1 MDPNQELIACGLANI
16 LSGLFGGFSS
26 SAACPSVISLG
37 ANSTE
42 RVALHCPCR
51 YHRKQTMNA
60 RRPTIMGM
68 RHLCASCHYLASTAA
83 FEILEA
89 GGNAVDAGVCAGLV
103 LGVVESAYVSIGGVA
118 PIAIYLADS
127 GEVVTIS
134 GLGTWPRAA
143 SCEYFQRHHDG
154 ALPKGILRTVVPSA
168 LDAWVT
174 ALSRY
179 GTMSF
184 REVAAAAIRFAR
196 DGFVMYQLMAD
207 TLAATADDIASWPAN
222 AAIYLPNGAPPELG
236 QRFVQSDLG
245 RSLQYLADEESAAE
259 VHGRVGALQA
269 ARDAFYRG
277 DIAATIAEYHAKNG
291 GLLSREDMA
300 EFHVDVE
307 PALRS
312 RFRDIDLYACGPW
325 CQGPMLLE
333 QLGILDGIDLHGL
346 CHNSAGYVHVLTEAI
361 KLAAADRE
369 AYFGDPK
376 FVNVPLKM
384 LLSPD
389 YAAQRRALIDPSC
402 AAPDSAQ
409 AESAASIY
417 LDTSYVAVVD
427 RHGNAF
433 SATPSDGVTSGPIV
447 PGTGLLISPRGAQS
461 WTDPRHPSAIMPGK
475 RPRLTPNP
483 AIAIR
488 AGEFVMPFGTP
499 GHDTQTQV
507 MLQTLLNIVVFGMDL
522 QQAVEAPR
530 FSSLSFPSSAWPH
543 ADQPGRLLL
552 EPEIESRIGSA
563 LTAMG
568 HRAEIWPQTGPDYFT
583 NVSCACAIMVE
594 TKTGVLKGAADPR
607 RPGYAI
613 GW

>member
-1 MDPNQELIACGLANI
+1 
-16 LSGLFGGFSS
+16 
-26 SAACPSVISLG
+26 
-37 ANSTE
+37 
-42 RVALHCPCR
+42 
-51 YHRKQTMNA
+51 
-60 RRPTIMGM
+60 MGT
-68 RHLCASCHYLASTAA
+68 RHMCASCHYLATTAA

-89 GGNAVDAGVCAGLV
+89 GGNAIDAGVCAGVV
-103 LGVVESAYVSIGGVA
+103 LGVVESAYVSVGGVA
-118 PIAIYLADS
+118 PIMIYLANS
-127 GEVVTIS
+127 AEAITIS

-143 SCEYFQRHHDG
+143 SCEYFHRHHDG
-154 ALPKGILRTVVPSA
+154 SLPKGILRTVVPSA
-168 LDAWVT
+168 IDAWLT
-174 ALSRY
+174 ALMRY

-196 DGFVMYQLMAD
+196 DGFVMYALMAD
-207 TLAATADDIASWPAN
+207 TIAATGDDIASWPAS
-222 AAIYLPNGAPPELG
+222 AAIYLPDGAPPKIG

-245 RSLQYLADEESAAE
+245 RSLQYLADEESTAAAR
-259 VHGRVGALQA
+259 GRAGALQA

-277 DIAATIAEYHAKNG
+277 DIAAAIAQYHAENG
-291 GLLSREDMA
+291 GLLTRQDLS

-307 PALRS
+307 PALHG
-312 RFRDIDLYACGPW
+312 RFRDIDIFACGPW

-333 QLGILDGIDLHGL
+333 QLAILDGIDLRALG
-346 CHNSAGYVHVLTEAI
+346 HNSAGYVHVLTEAI

-369 AYFGDPK
+369 AHFGDPK
-376 FVNVPLKM
+376 FVDVPLKM

-389 YAAQRRALIDPSC
+389 YAAQRRTMIDPSR
-402 AAPDSAQ
+402 AAPGLPSAGGT
-409 AESAASIY
+409 SSIQ

-427 RHGNAF
+427 RQGNAF
-433 SATPSDGVTSGPIV
+433 SATPSDGITSGPVV

-507 MLQTLLNIVVFGMDL
+507 MLQTFLNIVLFGMDL

-530 FSSLSFPSSAWPH
+530 FCSLSFPSSAWPH
-543 ADQPGRLLL
+543 VNHAGRLLL
-552 EPEIESRIGSA
+552 EPELESRLGA
-563 LTAMG
+563 VLTEMG
-568 HRAEIWPQTGPDYFT
+568 HRAELWPDAGPDYFT
-583 NVSCACAIMVE
+583 NVSCACAVMAE
-594 TKTGVLKGAADPR
+594 TNTGILKGAADPR

>member
-1 MDPNQELIACGLANI
+1 
-16 LSGLFGGFSS
+16 
-26 SAACPSVISLG
+26 
-37 ANSTE
+37 
-42 RVALHCPCR
+42 
-51 YHRKQTMNA
+51 
-60 RRPTIMGM
+60 MGT
-68 RHLCASCHYLASTAA
+68 RHMCASCHYLASTAA
-83 FEILEA
+83 LEILEA

-103 LGVVESAYVSIGGVA
+103 LGVVESAYVSVGGVA
-118 PIAIYLADS
+118 PIAIYLADRA
-127 GEVVTIS
+127 EVITVS
-134 GLGTWPRAA
+134 GLGTWPTAA
-143 SCEYFQRHHDG
+143 SCEYFQHHHDG

-168 LDAWVT
+168 IDAWLT
-174 ALSRY
+174 ALARY

-184 REVAAAAIRFAR
+184 RQVAAAAIRFAR

-207 TLAATADDIASWPAN
+207 TIAATADDIASWPAN
-222 AAIYLPNGAPPELG
+222 AAIYLPNGVPPRVG

-245 RSLQYLADEESAAE
+245 GSLQYLADEESAAAAR
-259 VHGRVGALQA
+259 GRASALQA

-277 DIAATIAEYHAKNG
+277 DIAAAIADYHATNG
-291 GLLSREDMA
+291 GLLTREDLA

-307 PALRS
+307 PGLRA
-312 RFRDIDLYACGPW
+312 RFGNVDVYACGPW
-325 CQGPMLLE
+325 CQGPMLLQ
-333 QLGILDGIDLHGL
+333 QLAILDGMDLRGL
-346 CHNSAGYVHVLTEAI
+346 GHNSADYVHVLTEAV

-376 FVNVPLKM
+376 FVDVPLKM
-384 LLSPD
+384 LLSPE
-389 YAAQRRALIDPSC
+389 YVAQRRALIDPC
-402 AAPDSAQ
+402 RAAPGMPAAGTASAIQ
-409 AESAASIY
+409 

-427 RHGNAF
+427 RNGNAF
-433 SATPSDGVTSGPIV
+433 SATPSDGITSGPVV

-507 MLQTLLNIVVFGMDL
+507 MLQTLLNIVLFGMDL

-530 FSSLSFPSSAWPH
+530 FCSLSFPSSAWPH
-543 ADQPGRLLL
+543 ANHPGRLLL
-552 EPEIESRIGSA
+552 EPEIEARIGPA
-563 LTAMG
+563 LAAMG
-568 HRAEIWPQTGPDYFT
+568 HRAEVWPDTGPDYFT
-583 NVSCACAIMVE
+583 NVSCACAVMAE